1 MNFHRAEKER
11 KAAYR
16 AILTTSQI
24 KIAPHIKPERK
35 IGEKAFFGGIDIILR
50 MVQNAYSEP

>member
-50 MVQNAYSEP
+50 MVQNAYS